1 MNWPAIIIVGIVAIA
16 LIAFLTWRNIKDEKQ
31 FEKQLKDDYHKSKDE
46 EGDVDAEPPMK

>member
-16 LIAFLTWRNIKDEKQ
+16 LIVFLTWRNLKDERQ

-46 EGDVDAEPPMK
+46 EGDIEIDEKMK